1 MVVGTAR
8 GTFLPCLMTLGHQE
22 DINIGGQPMLGWGP
36 GVPVKPSSPTH
47 VCKQTTYD
55 IQVTKTGENPLFDT
69 L

>member
-1 MVVGTAR
+1 
-8 GTFLPCLMTLGHQE
+8 
-22 DINIGGQPMLGWGP
+22 MLGWGP